1 MSKLVNI
8 PTTKNV
14 NAFIAAVKNKKRKAD
29 AHLLLQLMEE
39 LTGNKGKI
47 WGVSIIGFGK
57 YSYTRNNG
65 TPAEWFNVGFS
76 PASAHTTVYV
86 MYDITEEK
94 TLLAQLGPHK
104 TGKGCL
110 YIKDLN
116 KIDLKILSEL
126 IKKSKRWKHHVS

>member
-1 MSKLVNI
+1 MSKLVNTE
-8 PTTKNV
+8 TTKDV
-14 NAFIAAVKNKKRKAD
+14 NAFIEAVKNNKRKTD
-29 AHLLLQLMEE
+29 ALLLLKLMEE
-39 LTGNKGKI
+39 LTGHKGKI
-47 WGVSIIGFGK
+47 WGLSIIGFGK
-57 YSYTRNNG
+57 YNYTRSNG
-65 TPAEWFNVGFS
+65 SQAEWFNVGFS

-116 KIDLKILSEL
+116 TIDLKILSEL
-126 IKKSKRWKHHVS
+126 IKKSERWKHHVS